1 MSKTRAAPRPVNE
14 RAIAARTVA
23 EVIGGRSLDDALNA
37 LTPVER
43 TPFVQTLCYGCL
55 RWLWPLQ
62 AISAHFIEKPL
73 KNKDRDLLALLY
85 GAWFQLL
92 WLDTPVHAAVNE
104 TVAAA
109 DDLGKPWAK
118 NLLNAV
124 VRAGVRAGNE
134 ALRALAELTPAARYS
149 HPTWLLQ
156 ALAQDWPHDWPA
168 LCAANNAHPPMHLR
182 VNKRRIT
189 RDDYLAALRAHGLD
203 ARTVAA
209 HADALTLIA
218 PVPVSKLPG
227 FADGW
232 VSVQD
237 LGAQWAALLL
247 DAQADEAVLDACAAP
262 GGKAAHIVERT
273 PGVRLTALDI
283 DAARLQRV
291 TETGQR
297 LQLTMQTVQGD
308 AAQPQS
314 WHAPAPYDRILCD
327 APCSGTGVIRRH
339 PDIKIHRRADDI
351 PALARRQ
358 AQILDGLWPLL
369 RSGGTL
375 VYATCSILRMENA
388 DQIAG
393 FLARHDDAI
402 AMPFSLPDSIECAV
416 GRQLLPG
423 VADSDGFYYAVL
435 QKR

>member
-1 MSKTRAAPRPVNE
+1 MSKTRASPRALNE

-37 LTPVER
+37 LTPAAR
-43 TPFVQTLCYGCL
+43 TPFVQSLCYGCL
-55 RWLWPLQ
+55 RWWWPLQ
-62 AISAHFIEKPL
+62 AISAHFVEKPL
-73 KNKDRDLLALLY
+73 KNKDRDVLALLY

-92 WLDTPVHAAVNE
+92 WLETPVHAAVNE

-109 DDLGKPWAK
+109 DDLGKSWAK

-124 VRAGVRAGNE
+124 LRAGVRAGND
-134 ALRALAELTPAARYS
+134 ALRALAEVTPEARYS
-149 HPTWLLQ
+149 HPAWLLQ
-156 ALAQDWPHDWPA
+156 ALARDWPQDWQA
-168 LCAANNAHPPMHLR
+168 LCAANNAQAPMHLR
-182 VNKRRIT
+182 VNRQRLT
-189 RDDYLAALRAHGLD
+189 RDDYLAALLAQGLD
-203 ARTVAA
+203 AHPVPA
-209 HADALTLIA
+209 HADAVTLVA
-218 PVPVSKLPG
+218 PVPVNKLPG
-227 FADGW
+227 FAEGW

-237 LGAQWAALLL
+237 LGAQWAAPLLNTQP
-247 DAQADEAVLDACAAP
+247 AEAVLDACAAP
-262 GGKAAHIVERT
+262 GGKAAHIAERT
-273 PGVRLTALDI
+273 PSARVTALDI
-283 DAARLQRV
+283 DAGRLQRV
-291 TETGQR
+291 RETAQR
-297 LQLTMQTVQGD
+297 LHLDMQIAQGD

-314 WHAPAPYDRILCD
+314 WHTGAPYDRILCD

-375 VYATCSILRMENA
+375 VYATCSILKMENA
-388 DQIAG
+388 EQIAG

-402 AMPFSLPDSIECAV
+402 AKPFALPDSIECTV

-423 VADSDGFYYAVL
+423 VAHSDGFYYAVL